1 MEQANLFGQH
11 WYGVTAI
18 KQSEGLSDAR
28 WSRLA
33 SGRMRPQAEFPF
45 LMFSWLQ
52 KTPPFEHPQLGRLIR
67 TGKFWRPSQRT
78 GTLGVVI
85 EGGQD
90 CPIPEGITIACQ
102 LLENATSLVPV
113 AQAFVRSDSRAV
125 SFMEGQG
132 VLECDGFTVYQTGDF
147 AVEFSLTGWPDAMIS
162 VPFKYGAPF
171 AVELGD

>member
-1 MEQANLFGQH
+1 MRSSP
-11 WYGVTAI
+11 W
-18 KQSEGLSDAR
+18 SDGHKR
-28 WSRLA
+28 Y
-33 SGRMRPQAEFPF
+33 FF
-45 LMFSWLQ
+45 LMFSWRQ

-67 TGKFWRPSQRT
+67 TGKFWRPSVPA
-78 GTLGVVI
+78 GTIGVVI

-90 CPIPEGITIACQ
+90 FPNPEGIKIACQ
-102 LLENATSLVPV
+102 LLDNATTLVPV
-113 AQAFVRSDSRAV
+113 AQAFVWSDPRAV

-162 VPFKYGAPF
+162 VPFKHGTPV